1 MGTREAAITCR
12 EFVNGNGR
20 LAIDRDDFP
29 VPPELLGRDLS
40 LAPSE
45 HIGGIRAELI
55 CRDDAVRLGRCYYQN
70 PLRIMLPIEECPG
83 GPVLLLL
90 MNSTAGLLDG
100 DAQLVSLDVGPG
112 ARAFVTN
119 QSAGRVHPC
128 PLWHASA
135 RYHLKIASGAVV
147 CMLPGPTIPFAGSR
161 FVQMTEIHLEE
172 GAAVVWG
179 DLILPGRTSYHRAP
193 ERFAFDRLIQGLSV
207 WRQGRLIHHERFA
220 WQGPWNDQERAWHM
234 DGHEAAATLFLSG
247 PLDPDIIGEIPGGVV
262 ATMTTAAGDT
272 CIRILGR
279 DPEPLIL
286 ATARIA
292 LTAAARFDGLTR
304 PWFLGSN
311 RLAPTHWFTAP
322 SDMEAHFPSDD
333 EAS

>member
-1 MGTREAAITCR
+1 
-12 EFVNGNGR
+12 
-20 LAIDRDDFP
+20 
-29 VPPELLGRDLS
+29 
-40 LAPSE
+40 
-45 HIGGIRAELI
+45 
-55 CRDDAVRLGRCYYQN
+55 
-70 PLRIMLPIEECPG
+70 
-83 GPVLLLL
+83 
-90 MNSTAGLLDG
+90 
-100 DAQLVSLDVGPG
+100 
-112 ARAFVTN
+112 
-119 QSAGRVHPC
+119 
-128 PLWHASA
+128 
-135 RYHLKIASGAVV
+135 
-147 CMLPGPTIPFAGSR
+147 
-161 FVQMTEIHLEE
+161 
-172 GAAVVWG
+172 
-179 DLILPGRTSYHRAP
+179 
-193 ERFAFDRLIQGLSV
+193 
-207 WRQGRLIHHERFA
+207 
-220 WQGPWNDQERAWHM
+220 M